1 VPFRETLTIAANGAQ
16 KCARR
21 RHYSRACFSAEGK
34 GKKRLPEGAGLY
46 LNEGVGEH
54 VRTRFQTGCKDA
66 KAWEASKPEP
76 TEIADPRDPHRTKK
90 SAFLLPDRL
99 SEEIALFEICDPAVD
114 LMSRRH
120 PLCRQEPLF
129 QICS

>member
-1 VPFRETLTIAANGAQ
+1 VPVFQQRE
-16 KCARR
+16 R
-21 RHYSRACFSAEGK
+21 E
-34 GKKRLPEGAGLY
+34 KKHLPEGAGLY

-76 TEIADPRDPHRTKK
+76 TEIPDPWDPHRTKK

-99 SEEIALFEICDPAVD
+99 SEEIALLEICDPAVD

-129 QICS
+129 QICFLGRSKPSRRLV